1 MNICELTLAIITPR
15 EEQVPPEEHYYDE
28 FDEIYVLSLRQLW
41 RRGDSYLSSS
51 YFTII
56 YFVRHSRY
64 IIKLITFVSIHR
76 VIICVNLYLAHI

>member
-56 YFVRHSRY
+56 YFVRQSR
-64 IIKLITFVSIHR
+64 
-76 VIICVNLYLAHI
+76 